1 MERLIYMDNAAT
13 TSCSPLVREAMLPYL
28 SDKFGNP
35 SSVYNLA
42 AESKQAVEEARR
54 IIASSMGASSEE
66 IYFTG
71 GGSESD
77 NMAIKAAAMV
87 MRDKGRHIITSKIEH
102 HAVLNSCKWLEE
114 QGFEVTYLD
123 VDRYGV
129 VKLSAL
135 MSAIRPDTILI
146 SVMMANNEIGTI
158 QPVDKIGRIAREY
171 GIIFHSDA
179 VQAYTQIPINVRQL
193 HVDMISVSAHK
204 IHGPKGV
211 GFIYIKKNTKM
222 EAFIHGGGQE
232 KGKRAGTENVP
243 GIVGFGKA
251 VQLQMGNMWRR
262 TAYERKLRDYM
273 IYRIRKEIKGAWLN
287 GDPIRRLPGNINFC
301 FDGIEG
307 ESLLVLLDMEGI
319 CASTGSA
326 CSAGSNEPSHVLL
339 ATGVSKELAHGSLR
353 LSINE
358 EITRADADFVI
369 DKLKEAVAKLRVNQN

>member
-1 MERLIYMDNAAT
+1 
-13 TSCSPLVREAMLPYL
+13 
-28 SDKFGNP
+28 
-35 SSVYNLA
+35 
-42 AESKQAVEEARR
+42 
-54 IIASSMGASSEE
+54 
-66 IYFTG
+66 
-71 GGSESD
+71 
-77 NMAIKAAAMV
+77 MV
-87 MRDKGRHIITSKIEH
+87 MREKGRHIITSRIEH

-129 VKLSAL
+129 VNLNAL

-171 GIIFHSDA
+171 GILFHSDA

-193 HVDMISVSAHK
+193 NVDMISVSAHK

-211 GFIYIKKNTKM
+211 GFIYIKKNTRI

-232 KGKRAGTENVP
+232 KEKRAGTENVP
-243 GIVGFGKA
+243 GIVGLGKA
-251 VQLQMGNMWRR
+251 VELAMGNMWMR
-262 TAYERKLRDYM
+262 TSYERKLRDYM
-273 IYRIRKEIKGAWLN
+273 IHRIRREIKGAWLN

-301 FDGIEG
+301 FEGIEG
-307 ESLLVLLDMEGI
+307 TSLLVLLDMEGI

-339 ATGVSKELAHGSLR
+339 ATGVSPELAHGSLR
-353 LSINE
+353 LTINE
-358 EITRADADFVI
+358 EISKADADYAI
-369 DKLKEAVAKLRVNQN
+369 DKLKEAVAKLRVNQNEK